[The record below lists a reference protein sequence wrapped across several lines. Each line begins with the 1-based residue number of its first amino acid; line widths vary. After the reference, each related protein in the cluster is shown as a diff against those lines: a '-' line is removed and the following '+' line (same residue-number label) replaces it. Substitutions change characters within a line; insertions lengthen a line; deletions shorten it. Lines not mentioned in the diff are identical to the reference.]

1 MKDQEVRDLILKRQS
16 NSRIACATAFRIAEE
31 TGVSLKEVGRL
42 LDEMK
47 IKIHS
52 CQLGCFS

>member
-1 MKDQEVRDLILKRQS
+1 MDEEKVRELIMNKQT
-16 NSRIACATAFRIAEE
+16 NNRISCKAACDVAEE
-31 TGVSLKEVGRL
+31 AGVSRMVVGRL